1 MLDQAISMIGF
12 VVCWRARSNCVEIKY
27 DIFLQSGELYETVR
41 VSGQDEEECQEQLN
55 LYLSTKQDC
64 YGQEAEE

>member
-1 MLDQAISMIGF
+1 M
-12 VVCWRARSNCVEIKY
+12 EIKY
-27 DIFLQSGELYETVR
+27 DIFLQSGPLYESVR
-41 VSGQDEEECQEQLN
+41 ISGEDEEDCQEQLD